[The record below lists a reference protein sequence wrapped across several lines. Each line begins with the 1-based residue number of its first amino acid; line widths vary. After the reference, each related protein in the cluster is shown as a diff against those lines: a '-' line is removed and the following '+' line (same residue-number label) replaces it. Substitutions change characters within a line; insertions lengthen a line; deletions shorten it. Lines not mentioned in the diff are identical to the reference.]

1 MPQGAAQ
8 NALRKDAL
16 WRCTRHRRKP
26 LVAIRV
32 QVPIEASSIKART
45 PRATKSDWA
54 RKWAKPIGFSMWF
67 LSLFSG

>member
-1 MPQGAAQ
+1 MHVTDGEFVRAAEQ
-8 NALRKDAL
+8 PERSVGLQAK
-16 WRCTRHRRKP
+16 
-26 LVAIRV
+26 V